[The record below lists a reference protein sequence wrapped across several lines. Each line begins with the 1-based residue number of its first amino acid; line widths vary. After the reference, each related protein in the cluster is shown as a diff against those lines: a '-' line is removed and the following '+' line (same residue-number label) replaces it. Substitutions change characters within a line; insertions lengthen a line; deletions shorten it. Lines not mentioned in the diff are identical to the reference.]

1 MPSFP
6 SSHLLCKRTMWVK
19 IMMLKVRRWRYLWR
33 PVLGRFC
40 RFCRCVCSS
49 PTISHPP
56 TEPGSSGRWD
66 KGPVGFGSVFLLY
79 LLAPPKNDFLS
90 PSFSFQVSHLFSL
103 ALFASCILAYYLSA
117 SFHTLETPFDTPVCI
132 RSMPPVCPLIWPLVS
147 LFMRYHYCKQNF
159 ACFGRHWV

>member
-6 SSHLLCKRTMWVK
+6 SSHLLWKKVK
-19 IMMLKVRRWRYLWR
+19 LMMFRVRRWRNLWR

-66 KGPVGFGSVFLLY
+66 KGPVGFGSVFFLGQLY
-79 LLAPPKNDFLS
+79 LSAPPKNHFLS
-90 PSFSFQVSHLFSL
+90 PSFAWKVSHL
-103 ALFASCILAYYLSA
+103 LFASCILAYYQSA

-132 RSMPPVCPLIWPLVS
+132 RSMPPVCPLIWPLVC
-147 LFMRYHYCKQNF
+147 LFVRYHYCKQNF
-159 ACFGRHWV
+159 ACFGRHRE